1 MKFRTKIL
9 GALAALFVVAGPANA
24 QVVNPSTGNG
34 SVLVAIWDG
43 VRSVVVDLGQV
54 TAVGDSAASAIKF
67 TSTNTGQSFDLSS
80 YLTAAGINLASAQF
94 MVFAGDSTGVGAVN
108 GRGLLSSVSSGTYST
123 TTAAQV
129 VSIVNNLQTFSLNE
143 LNGTCAGAVSCAASA
158 ATATNYW
165 AESDWF
171 TTIAWNAAGSVGGAA
186 LDLYKWVTAA
196 NTTSPTS
203 FGTATLASNGV
214 LSFATAA
221 AVPLPAAGWLL
232 LSGLGGLG
240 AAARRRRRAPT
251 AA

>member
-9 GALAALFVVAGPANA
+9 GALAALFMVAGPAHA

-43 VRSVVVDLGQV
+43 VKSVVVDLGQV

-129 VSIVNNLQTFSLNE
+129 VSIVNNLQLFSLNE
-143 LNGTCAGAVSCAASA
+143 MNGTCAGAVSCAASA